1 VTRQT
6 AMLATRWL
14 IAVAVLVAGLALLSL
29 TAIPAAAAPAVRAGA
44 GPRTADLLG
53 HR

>member
-1 VTRQT
+1 
-6 AMLATRWL
+6 MLATRWL

-29 TAIPAAAAPAVRAGA
+29 TAIPAAAAPAVRAG
-44 GPRTADLLG
+44 PRTADLLG